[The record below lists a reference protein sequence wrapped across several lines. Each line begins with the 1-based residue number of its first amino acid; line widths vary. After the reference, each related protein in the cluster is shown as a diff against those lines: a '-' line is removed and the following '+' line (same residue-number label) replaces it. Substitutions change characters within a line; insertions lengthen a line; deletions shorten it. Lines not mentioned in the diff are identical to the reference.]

1 MKRQKILGVFGEETF
16 PKHGKGF
23 STTKR
28 QRALSTITGCLAEL
42 RPELVYMIP
51 TVGTCLEFLALLNIL
66 NFPYILVIPYRDFIS
81 IPSPEYKLLIKQAT
95 VDAKNIIILDTS
107 SSFKGKSHNIGAAIK
122 YIMEV
127 SDKILVVNSPK
138 GEDSKHIKL
147 VNSLFPFYRKDE
159 LINLLLDL

>member
-1 MKRQKILGVFGEETF
+1 MKRQKILGVFGEEAF
-16 PKHGKGF
+16 PRHGKGF
-23 STTKR
+23 SKAKR
-28 QRALSTITGCLAEL
+28 QRALSNITGCLAEL

-51 TVGTCLEFLALLNIL
+51 TTGTCLEFLALLNIL

-95 VDAKNIIILDTS
+95 IDAKNIIVLDTS
-107 SSFKGKSHNIGAAIK
+107 NSFKGKPHTIAAAIK

-138 GEDSKHIKL
+138 GENSKHIKL
-147 VNSLFPFYRKDE
+147 VNSLFPFSRTDE
-159 LINLLLDL
+159 PINLVLDL